1 MTKINNMKNRDF
13 INQAD
18 IDYCL
23 LLINKKKGI
32 KINFENGKII
42 QDCIFQ
48 NHELKD
54 LSFENTILKNCRF
67 INLKLLNINFNNAV
81 LWNAEFINCEGT
93 DEIENQINVDHFN
106 SYYKISSIRRR
117 RIAISKE
124 PKNSVEN
131 EEIKHGNRR
140 KPQKQTVYDKI
151 KKTVPQSKIDEINRQ
166 R

>member
-1 MTKINNMKNRDF
+1 MKNRDF

-18 IDYCL
+18 IDNCL

-32 KINFENGKII
+32 KIHFENEKII
-42 QDCIFQ
+42 QECIFQ
-48 NHELKD
+48 NCDLNN

-67 INLKLLNINFNNAV
+67 SNLNLLNINFRNAV
-81 LWNAEFINCEGT
+81 LWNVEFINCEGT
-93 DEIENQINVDHFN
+93 DEIENHINVDHFN

-124 PKNSVEN
+124 PKKSIQM
-131 EEIKHGNRR
+131 EEINHASRR